1 MSLAARCDA
10 CVQTNILMP
19 CLNAARHSLRQRR
32 YWTCGTEKDRR
43 KECIHFLATGLPKQ
57 SITRQAHLLRTR
69 QPRRTCKEGTDRD
82 RDGDAFLD
90 QLAATAAAAATARL
104 EQEQIPSSSIV
115 LVETARN

>member
-1 MSLAARCDA
+1 
-10 CVQTNILMP
+10 MP

-82 RDGDAFLD
+82 RDRDGDAFLD
-90 QLAATAAAAATARL
+90 QLAAAAAATARL
-104 EQEQIPSSSIV
+104 EQIPSSSIV